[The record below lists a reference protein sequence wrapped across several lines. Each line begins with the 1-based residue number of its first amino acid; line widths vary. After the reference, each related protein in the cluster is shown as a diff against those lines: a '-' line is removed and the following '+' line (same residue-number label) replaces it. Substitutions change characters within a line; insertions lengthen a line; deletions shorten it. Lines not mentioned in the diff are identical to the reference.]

1 MTRVFLAAILGCAA
15 AAGAQQR
22 PSLMDPQH
30 EWPIEEQMKY
40 EKTPPQREDVD
51 VLSLMHRDNAIHV
64 RLGKLAQQRSTSALV
79 KVLGADLVE
88 DHSELDRKIVKLSK
102 KLGFE
107 LAVPAPKDDAEKAQ
121 REAMAHRIEVL
132 ERLRGEDF
140 DRSFAR
146 VMRDLH
152 RQEIDWLESRRNDT
166 RHMRVRAFYDEAL
179 PKLERH
185 LLTAEELVRSN
196 RAT

>member
-1 MTRVFLAAILGCAA
+1 MSRYLFVAILGAA
-15 AAGAQQR
+15 TAVAAQQR

-30 EWPIEEQMKY
+30 DSPAEEQMKY
-40 EKTPPQREDVD
+40 EKTPPQREDVE
-51 VLSLMHRDNAIHV
+51 VLGLMHRDNATYV
-64 RLGKLAQQRSTSALV
+64 RLGKLAQERSTSALV
-79 KVLGADLVE
+79 RVLGADLVE
-88 DHSELDRKIVKLSK
+88 DHGELDRKIVKLSK

-107 LAVPAPKDDAEKAQ
+107 LAVPEPKDEAERAR
-121 REAMAHRIEVL
+121 REAMKHRIEVL

-140 DRSFAR
+140 DRTFAR

-152 RQEIDWLESRRNDT
+152 RQEIDRLEGRRNET
-166 RHMRVRAFYDEAL
+166 RHLRVRALYDEAL

-185 LLTAEELVRSN
+185 LLTAEELVRAN